1 MPGQT
6 LDSELEFETG
16 GEDDLEV
23 VSLESG
29 QEVPKEEPEK
39 KEDDGSVTLSAE
51 QYAEMMKG
59 KDSTAALTE
68 GLGRLAEG
76 LQRPQ
81 QPINV
86 MPQMP
91 QFNPDEIEELAFKP
105 KGFTEAVGRVVNQIM
120 GQSQGPLAMGLVQ
133 QNKKLLKL
141 DPNTSENFN
150 LYEKEIEARVQSLP
164 PQLRF
169 QPDIYERAYRDVV
182 FEKQE
187 EITNRKAEKIAKEAV
202 KKALEAAGIT
212 MNEEGEAQPKK
223 KSAPALYQEGS
234 TRPVAAASQRPK
246 QKIYFTADDRQRMIE
261 KGMDPDDRDQ
271 CVSYYENVIK
281 RRAK

>member
-1 MPGQT
+1 
-6 LDSELEFETG
+6 LDSELEFEPG
-16 GEDDLEV
+16 QGDDLEIV
-23 VSLESG
+23 NLEQG
-29 QEVPKEEPEK
+29 QEIPKEEEK
-39 KEDDGSVTLSAE
+39 EKEDDGSVRLSAE

-68 GLGRLAEG
+68 GLRGLAEG

-120 GQSQGPLAMGLVQ
+120 GQTQGPLAMGITQ

-150 LYEKEIEARVQSLP
+150 LYEKEIEARVQGLP

-182 FEKQE
+182 YEKQE

-202 KKALEAAGIT
+202 KKALEAAGISVD
-212 MNEEGEAQPKK
+212 ESGEVQQKK
-223 KSAPALYQEGS
+223 KSGPAVFQEGQ
-234 TRPVAAASQRPK
+234 TRPIAGASVRQK
-246 QKIYFTADDRQRMIE
+246 QKIYITQEDKRDMYER
-261 KGMDPDDRDQ
+261 GMDPDDKDQ